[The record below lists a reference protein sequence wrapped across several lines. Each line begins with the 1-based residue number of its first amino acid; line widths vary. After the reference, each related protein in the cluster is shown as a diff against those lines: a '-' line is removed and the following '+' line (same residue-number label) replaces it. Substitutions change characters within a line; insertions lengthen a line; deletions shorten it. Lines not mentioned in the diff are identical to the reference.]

1 MEREKAEG
9 GGGEEEGGGG
19 GDDDDEDATGDI
31 GKIHNAKYITG
42 LTKTLESALDKWIV
56 SGAMA
61 TVS

>member
-9 GGGEEEGGGG
+9 GGEEEDGGGV
-19 GDDDDEDATGDI
+19 GDDHEDATGDI

>member
-1 MEREKAEG
+1 MEREKTE
-9 GGGEEEGGGG
+9 GGEEEDGGGG
-19 GDDDDEDATGDI
+19 GDDDEDATGDI

-56 SGAMA
+56 SGAMT

>member
-1 MEREKAEG
+1 MEREKTE
-9 GGGEEEGGGG
+9 GGEEEDGGGG
-19 GDDDDEDATGDI
+19 GDDDEDATGDI